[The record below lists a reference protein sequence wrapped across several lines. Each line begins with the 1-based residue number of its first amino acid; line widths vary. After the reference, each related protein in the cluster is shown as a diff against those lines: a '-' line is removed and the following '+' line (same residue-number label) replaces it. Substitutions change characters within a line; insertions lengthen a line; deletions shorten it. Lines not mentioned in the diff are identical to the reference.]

1 MYEYN
6 IYVGDVKVSSEG
18 RCLELLQ
25 YRAGG
30 AGPTTPTLV
39 GPKILSFM
47 VKALY
52 FQSYG
57 WTNNC
62 QIEVH
67 FQMVR
72 PILHSFRRPCS
83 RHVWHMFQIVS
94 LPFSSKPQKPKKILA
109 SKTAWIPSI
118 LCKMSECTRWWIGC
132 SSMLPGRNSLL
143 NPFIRTLQDSLFKDS
158 IIFRIIKTLQ
168 MVLQDPSRILSRIL

>member
-1 MYEYN
+1 MVFGILSGNLELILSDN
-6 IYVGDVKVSSEG
+6 VELILSGNLELILSGNLELILSSEF
-18 RCLELLQ
+18 ELILSKNAELILSGD

-57 WTNNC
+57 RTNNC

-67 FQMVR
+67 FQMVG
-72 PILHSFRRPCS
+72 PILHSFRRP
-83 RHVWHMFQIVS
+83 WTM
-94 LPFSSKPQKPKKILA
+94 
-109 SKTAWIPSI
+109 W
-118 LCKMSECTRWWIGC
+118 
-132 SSMLPGRNSLL
+132 N
-143 NPFIRTLQDSLFKDS
+143 
-158 IIFRIIKTLQ
+158 
-168 MVLQDPSRILSRIL
+168 